1 MEQGPLRRDEAK
13 VLTEARSVALKVERA
28 VAAKGPGPVI
38 EHIAKNVL
46 DELALQVNISGVDL
60 GVDVEAISDALNS
73 GEIAPQEAL
82 ETGIDSYG
90 PQRFIFQGNR
100 SVLPIQACTG
110 DGAKPGRSSALS
122 FGDDRCSIAS
132 VSWNL
137 RTRKMSVRHWARQ
150 TCSDRCGNP
159 RLKIAERM
167 IW

>member
-90 PQRFIFQGNR
+90 PQRFIF
-100 SVLPIQACTG
+100 
-110 DGAKPGRSSALS
+110 
-122 FGDDRCSIAS
+122 
-132 VSWNL
+132 
-137 RTRKMSVRHWARQ
+137 
-150 TCSDRCGNP
+150 
-159 RLKIAERM
+159 
-167 IW
+167 